1 MTKRRVGILMKISTL
16 FYTIK
21 QGFANIFRNKWYS
34 LASVA
39 TISACLFLFGL
50 FYSIVANF
58 QNILKTAEEGV
69 SVTVFFHSEMDNC
82 ESHTEGQIPSEQ
94 RLEEIG
100 QEIAR
105 RAEVS
110 EVQFQSADE
119 AWATFGPDYFGEDYA
134 EGFPENPLAGEDTY
148 EIFLSDVSMQ
158 DALVTWLQSIPE
170 VRKVNY
176 SEMTANTL
184 SGLNLLIAYV
194 SMGIIVILLAVSIFL
209 ISNTVAIGIS
219 VRSEEINIMKYIG
232 ATDFF
237 VRAPFVLEGMLI
249 GLIGAAVPLGLIYSL
264 YNYALNYVV
273 NRFMVLSGFL
283 NFLSVDEVFH
293 FLIPVSLGVGVGI
306 GFLGSISTVRKHLH
320 V

>member
-1 MTKRRVGILMKISTL
+1 MKISTL
-16 FYTIK
+16 LYTIK

-34 LASVA
+34 LASIA

-69 SVTVFFHSEMDNC
+69 SVTVFFHSEWDGC
-82 ESHTEGQIPSEQ
+82 ESHIDGQIPSEQ
-94 RLEEIG
+94 RIEEIG
-100 QEIAR
+100 QEIAK

-110 EVQFQSADE
+110 DVQFKSADE

-134 EGFPENPLAGEDTY
+134 EGFPENPLAGEDSY

-158 DALVTWLQSIPE
+158 DALVTWLQSIPQ

-249 GLIGAAVPLGLIYSL
+249 GLIGAALPLGLIYSL
-264 YNYALNYVV
+264 YNYALNYMV

-293 FLIPVSLGVGVGI
+293 FLVPVCLGVGVGI

>member
-1 MTKRRVGILMKISTL
+1 
-16 FYTIK
+16 
-21 QGFANIFRNKWYS
+21 
-34 LASVA
+34 
-39 TISACLFLFGL
+39 
-50 FYSIVANF
+50 
-58 QNILKTAEEGV
+58 
-69 SVTVFFHSEMDNC
+69 
-82 ESHTEGQIPSEQ
+82 
-94 RLEEIG
+94 
-100 QEIAR
+100 
-105 RAEVS
+105 
-110 EVQFQSADE
+110 
-119 AWATFGPDYFGEDYA
+119 
-134 EGFPENPLAGEDTY
+134 
-148 EIFLSDVSMQ
+148 MQ

-219 VRSEEINIMKYIG
+219 VRSAEINIMKYIG

-249 GLIGAAVPLGLIYSL
+249 GLIGAAVTLGLIYSL
-264 YNYALNYVV
+264 YNYALNYVI

-283 NFLSVDEVFH
+283 NFLSVDEIFH

-306 GFLGSISTVRKHLH
+306 GFLGSVATVRKHLH

>member
-1 MTKRRVGILMKISTL
+1 MKISTL
-16 FYTIK
+16 LYTIK

-34 LASVA
+34 LASIA

-69 SVTVFFHSEMDNC
+69 SVTVFFHSEWDGC
-82 ESHTEGQIPSEQ
+82 ESHIDGQIPSEQ
-94 RLEEIG
+94 RIEEIG
-100 QEIAR
+100 QEIAK

-110 EVQFQSADE
+110 DVQFKSADE

-134 EGFPENPLAGEDTY
+134 EGFPENPLAGEDSY

-158 DALVTWLQSIPE
+158 DALVTWLQSIAE

-264 YNYALNYVV
+264 YNYALNYMVD
-273 NRFMVLSGFL
+273 RFMVLSGFL

-293 FLIPVSLGVGVGI
+293 FLVPVSLGVGVGI

>member
-1 MTKRRVGILMKISTL
+1 MKISTL

-34 LASVA
+34 LASIA

-50 FYSIVANF
+50 FYCIVSNF

-69 SVTVFFHSEMDNC
+69 SVTVFFHSDMDNC
-82 ESHTEGQIPSEQ
+82 ESHVDGQIPSEQ

-100 QEIAR
+100 QEIAK

-110 EVQFQSADE
+110 EVQFQSADD

-194 SMGIIVILLAVSIFL
+194 SMGTIVILLAVSIFL

-219 VRSEEINIMKYIG
+219 VRSAEINIMKYIG

-264 YNYALNYVV
+264 YNYALNYVI

-283 NFLSVDEVFH
+283 NFLSVDEIFH

-306 GFLGSISTVRKHLH
+306 GFLGSIATVRKHLH

>member
-1 MTKRRVGILMKISTL
+1 MTKRRVDILMKISTL

-34 LASVA
+34 LASIA

-82 ESHTEGQIPSEQ
+82 ESHTDGQIPSEQ
-94 RLEEIG
+94 RIEEIG
-100 QEIAR
+100 QEIAK

-110 EVQFQSADE
+110 EVQFKSADE

-134 EGFPENPLAGEDTY
+134 DGFPENPLAGEDTY

-219 VRSEEINIMKYIG
+219 VRAEEINIMKYIG

-283 NFLSVDEVFH
+283 NFLSVEEIFH
-293 FLIPVSLGVGVGI
+293 FLTPISLGVGVGI

>member
-1 MTKRRVGILMKISTL
+1 MMKISTL
-16 FYTIK
+16 LYTIK
-21 QGFANIFRNKWYS
+21 QGFVNIFRNKWYS
-34 LASVA
+34 LASIA

-69 SVTVFFHSEMDNC
+69 SVTVFFHSEWDGC
-82 ESHTEGQIPSEQ
+82 ESHIEGQIPSEQ
-94 RLEEIG
+94 QIEEIG
-100 QEIAR
+100 QEIAK

-110 EVQFQSADE
+110 DVQFKSADE

-134 EGFPENPLAGEDTY
+134 EGFPENPLAGEDSY

-219 VRSEEINIMKYIG
+219 VRSAEINIMKYIG

-264 YNYALNYVV
+264 YNYALNYVI
-273 NRFMVLSGFL
+273 NRFTVLSGFL
-283 NFLSVDEVFH
+283 NFLSVDEIFH

-306 GFLGSISTVRKHLH
+306 GFLGSIATVRKHLH

>member
-1 MTKRRVGILMKISTL
+1 MKISTL
-16 FYTIK
+16 LYTIK

-34 LASVA
+34 LASIA

-69 SVTVFFHSEMDNC
+69 SVTVFFHSEWDGC
-82 ESHTEGQIPSEQ
+82 ESHIDGQIPSEQ
-94 RLEEIG
+94 RIEEIG
-100 QEIAR
+100 QDIAK

-110 EVQFQSADE
+110 DVQFKSADE

-134 EGFPENPLAGEDTY
+134 EGFPENPLAGEDSY

-158 DALVTWLQSIPE
+158 DALVTWLQSMPE

-264 YNYALNYVV
+264 YNYALNYMVD
-273 NRFMVLSGFL
+273 RFMVLSGFL

-293 FLIPVSLGVGVGI
+293 FLVPVSLGVGVGI

>member
-1 MTKRRVGILMKISTL
+1 MKISTL
-16 FYTIK
+16 LYTIK

-34 LASVA
+34 LASIA

-69 SVTVFFHSEMDNC
+69 SVTVFFHSDMDNC

-94 RLEEIG
+94 RIEEIG
-100 QEIAR
+100 QDIAR

-110 EVQFQSADE
+110 DVQFQSADE

>member
-1 MTKRRVGILMKISTL
+1 MMKISTL
-16 FYTIK
+16 LYTIK
-21 QGFANIFRNKWYS
+21 QGFVNIFRNKWYS
-34 LASVA
+34 LASIA

-69 SVTVFFHSEMDNC
+69 SVTVFFHSEWDGC
-82 ESHTEGQIPSEQ
+82 ESHIEGQIPSEQ
-94 RLEEIG
+94 QIEEIG
-100 QEIAR
+100 QEIAK

-110 EVQFQSADE
+110 DVQFKSADE

-134 EGFPENPLAGEDTY
+134 EGFPENPLAGEDSY

-158 DALVTWLQSIPE
+158 DALVTWLQSIPQ

-249 GLIGAAVPLGLIYSL
+249 GLIGPAVPLGLIYSL
-264 YNYALNYVV
+264 YNYALNYIVE
-273 NRFMVLSGFL
+273 RFLVLSGFL